1 MGFPEYQF
9 FSTFNRVAGSSAVPP
24 AEKQNSASI
33 FLKDV
38 DSNPQPSPYFDLI
51 AAAKSSGTEY
61 WQIWNLLAF
70 RPKAADYLV
79 RLSHEIMHEDAPIS
93 VALRELIAAYT
104 SSLNRCEFCM
114 KAHAA
119 VAADLYNDEA
129 LVWSVIRDL
138 EGAAL
143 PERDKAVLR
152 FVRSITLDSGSVNE
166 GDIATLHAA
175 GWDDTSIFYAIAACA
190 LFNFYNRFIS
200 ANGVKPVSDEAFR
213 RLAARMAQKGYIRE

>member
-1 MGFPEYQF
+1 VNP
-9 FSTFNRVAGSSAVPP
+9 AGLNLTPP
-24 AEKQNSASI
+24 AELQKTASM
-33 FLKDV
+33 FLRNVED
-38 DSNPQPSPYFDLI
+38 NPQPSPYFDLI

-70 RPKAADYLV
+70 RPKAADYLA
-79 RLSHEIMHEDAPIS
+79 RLSHEIMYEDAPIS
-93 VALRELIAAYT
+93 AALRELIAAYT

-119 VAADLYNDEA
+119 VAANLYNDEA

-143 PERDKAVLR
+143 PEKDKTLLR
-152 FVRSITLDSGSVNE
+152 FVRKVTLEPGSITELE
-166 GDIATLHAA
+166 IATLHAS

-200 ANGVKPVSDEAFR
+200 ANGVKPVSDEAFQ